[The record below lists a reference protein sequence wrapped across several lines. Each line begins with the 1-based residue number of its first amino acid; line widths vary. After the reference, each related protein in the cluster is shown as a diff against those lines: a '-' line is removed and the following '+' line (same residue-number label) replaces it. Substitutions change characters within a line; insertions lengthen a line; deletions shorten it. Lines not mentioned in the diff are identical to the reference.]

1 MRKRSFIIAALL
13 AGSASLL
20 AVPAAAQRRTPAAA
34 ANAVPALGYTH
45 RVLANGLQVYTI
57 RDTRTANVSV
67 QMWYDVGSKDD
78 PAGRSGFAHLFE
90 HILSRVTRNIPHGEL
105 SRIVEEQAGGT
116 RNASTGPDTTNYF
129 ETVPANQLEAMLWA
143 HAERMGRSVLD
154 QSVFEAERSIV
165 KEEMRQRVLSQPY
178 GRLQRYYTF
187 DTGFTG
193 HPYRR
198 SGIGTMADLDAAT
211 LEDARA
217 FHANFYRPD
226 NATLIVSGNFDQAQ
240 LDRWIDRH
248 LGALPRPRTP
258 ILRQR
263 MAEPPRRGP
272 RALTAYGPNVPLP
285 AIVFTWQRPR
295 LNHPDSATLA
305 VIDKILSG
313 GQSSRLF
320 RTLVYERQL
329 AQNAGTFDFGLE
341 DAGIF
346 TAQAVVATGRD
357 VGETE
362 ATLAAEVARLR
373 DQPISEA
380 ELAEARNEIVSETLF
395 GRETPEGRAF
405 EIGQNVTTAND
416 PRWGDRLLAAVQR
429 VTAADVQRV
438 ARRYLTDSSRVTL
451 RYLDE
456 AQRPAGQAA
465 YDPSAQPTDPALG
478 RTFPPDTATPNQ
490 LAPEGERVAPPAPGP
505 QQPFNAPA
513 FAERRLPNGLRVV
526 IARSTSVPI
535 ASALL
540 VFGGGTSADP
550 AARPGV
556 ASMMSNLVDNGAAGL
571 TAPDIAARIES
582 LGAQIGG
589 SVNPDS
595 SFAFISAPAANIE
608 TAGALLSQVVREPA
622 FAQEEL
628 ERERRRALDQLRVNM
643 RDPSFVAQRVA
654 YRAVYGGAPYGSPP
668 GGTPASI
675 AALTRDDLV
684 AYHRAW
690 WRPDNA
696 TLVITGSLD
705 AETGFAL
712 AERLFGRWAAPA
724 QPMPPMPASRAGT
737 ASAPRVIVVDNPAS
751 DQSAVAVVMRGI
763 ARSDSD
769 YYPLVLANSALGGSS
784 TGRLFQEVRVRRAL
798 SYGANSGLPSY
809 RDEGLLVALAQTR
822 NNAAPEVAQVMLAE
836 IRRMREEPI
845 ADDVLTKRRTLLVGG
860 FGRQV
865 ETTTGLGQFLS
876 NLAVQGLPMTEYA
889 RYIPNLQ
896 AVTPQQVAA
905 SVAAE
910 IDPAQAS
917 IVIVGRASEFLEAL
931 RAQHPDVEVIPIGEL
946 DFGSASLRSGGTR

>member
-1 MRKRSFIIAALL
+1 MIAALL
-13 AGSASLL
+13 AGIATLQTAPVL
-20 AVPAAAQRRTPAAA
+20 AQRPPAARGAVPPIAYTSRTLP
-34 ANAVPALGYTH
+34 
-45 RVLANGLQVYTI
+45 NGLIVYTI
-57 RDTRTANVSV
+57 RDTNTANVSV
-67 QMWYDVGSKDD
+67 QMWYNVGSKDD

-116 RNASTGPDTTNYF
+116 RNASTGSDTTNYF
-129 ETVPANQLEAMLWA
+129 ETVPASQVEAMLWA

-154 QSVFEAERSIV
+154 QQVFETERNIV

-178 GRLQRYYTF
+178 GRLQRYYAF

-211 LEDARA
+211 LADARA

-248 LGALPRPRTP
+248 LGALPRPSTP
-258 ILRQR
+258 ILRNR
-263 MAEPPRRGP
+263 MSEPPRTQP
-272 RALTAYGPNVPLP
+272 RTVVAYGPNVPLP
-285 AIVFTWQRPR
+285 AVLFTWQRPR
-295 LNHPDSATLA
+295 LNHPDSAAFA
-305 VIDKILSG
+305 VIDRILSG

-329 AQNAGTFDFGLE
+329 AQSARALDYGME

-346 TAQAVVATGRD
+346 AVQAIVASGRD
-357 VGETE
+357 IGETE
-362 ATLAAEVARLR
+362 TVLAAEIARLR
-373 DQPISEA
+373 DQPVSAA
-380 ELAEARNEIVSETLF
+380 ELEEARNEIVSETLF

-405 EIGQNVTTAND
+405 EIGESVTTAND
-416 PRWGDRLLAAVQR
+416 PRWQDRLLAGVRR

-438 ARRYLTDSSRVTL
+438 ARLYLADNKRVSL

-465 YDPSAQPTDPALG
+465 YDPSAVATDPALG
-478 RTFPPDTATPNQ
+478 RSFPPDTATPNT
-490 LAPEGERVAPPAPGP
+490 LAPEGQRVAPPAPGP
-505 QQPFNAPA
+505 QRPFNAPA
-513 FAERRLPNGLRVV
+513 FAERRLANGLRVV
-526 IARSTSVPI
+526 IARSTNVPI

-556 ASMMSNLVDNGAAGL
+556 ASMTANLADNGAGGM
-571 TAPDIAARIES
+571 TAPQIAARIES
-582 LGAQIGG
+582 LGATIGA
-589 SVNPDS
+589 SASQDS
-595 SFAFISAPAANIE
+595 STAFVSAPTANIE
-608 TAGALLSQVVREPA
+608 AAGAVLAQVVREPA

-628 ERERRRALDQLRVNM
+628 DRDRRRALDQLRVSM
-643 RDPSFVAQRVA
+643 RDPGFVAQRVA
-654 YRAVYGGAPYGSPP
+654 YRAIYGAAPYGSPP
-668 GGTPASI
+668 GGTPASL

-684 AYHRAW
+684 AYHHAW

-696 TLVITGSLD
+696 TLIITGSMD
-705 AETGFAL
+705 ADAGFAL
-712 AERLFGRWAAPA
+712 AERLFGQWAAPA
-724 QPMPPMPASRAGT
+724 EAMSPAPASRAGT
-737 ASAPRVIVVDNPAS
+737 ASAPRVIVIDNPAS
-751 DQSAVAVVMRGI
+751 DQAAVSVVLRGI
-763 ARSDSD
+763 ARSDED
-769 YYPLVLANSALGGSS
+769 YFPLVVANSALGGSS

-798 SYGANSGLPSY
+798 SYGANSSLAAW

-836 IRRMREEPI
+836 IRRMRDEPI

-865 ETTTGLGQFLS
+865 ETTNGLGQFLA
-876 NLAVQGLPMTEYA
+876 NLAVQGLPMSDYA

-896 AVTPQQVAA
+896 AVTPARVTA

-931 RAQHPDVEVIPIGEL
+931 RAQHPNVEVIPIGEL
-946 DFGSASLRSGGTR
+946 DFGSASLRNAPAAGTQ